1 MRNRLT
7 RRTREGKPGQSLVE
21 FSLIVTVVM
30 MMLLGMLEFGFVFD
44 HHLTLEYATREAA
57 RVGSA
62 MSNGGGTL
70 GCSTGQSPNAGTVDP
85 QIVAAV
91 QRVVKSPGSL
101 VVESRI
107 SEIRIY
113 KVDLSSTTGD
123 QDGAYANVWVYNAG
137 AGPVVDGIALD
148 FTLSG
153 SNGWNACSRDNGS
166 DPDSIGV
173 SLIYNYRLV
182 TPLGAAMGFFGGGSA
197 AQITIRDRTVMA
209 LNPS

>member
-1 MRNRLT
+1 MIRRL
-7 RRTREGKPGQSLVE
+7 RQSKPGQSLVV
-21 FSLIVTVVM
+21 FSLIVTIVM
-30 MMLLGMLEFGFVFD
+30 MMLLGVLEFGFVFD

-70 GCSTGQSPNAGTVDP
+70 GCGSGQSPNAATVDP
-85 QIVAAV
+85 QIIAAV

-107 SEIRIY
+107 AEIRIY

-123 QDGAYANVWVYNAG
+123 QDGSFVNVWTYNAG
-137 AGPVVDGIALD
+137 AGPVVDGVALD

-173 SLIYNYRLV
+173 SLVYNYKLV
-182 TPLGAAMGFFGGGSA
+182 TPLGSAMALFGGGAA
-197 AQITIRDRTVMA
+197 AQITIKDRTVMA